1 MKKFEIFTDSSC
13 DMSQAMIEQL
23 DLKLLQLD
31 VTIED
36 QPSKPNDKVDIKDFY
51 AQLRGKKSAKTS
63 AVSMGHFREEMKKC
77 LEAGSDVLY
86 IGFSS
91 GLSATYNN
99 GRLAADEL
107 ATEFPERKILATDS
121 LCASLGQGLLIY
133 YAAQMRQDGAE
144 IEAVYDF
151 CEKNKLHICHQFTVD
166 DLFFLK
172 RGGRINAATA
182 IVGSML
188 GVKPVLHVDDA
199 GKLINIGKA
208 RGRRQS
214 IIAMFDKMKETA
226 RMDKYR
232 TVFISHGD
240 CLEDAQILANM
251 IEEHFHPDL
260 IEINPVGPVI
270 GAHSGPGTLALF
282 YYGSVR

>member
-1 MKKFEIFTDSSC
+1 MGNF
-13 DMSQAMIEQL
+13 
-23 DLKLLQLD
+23 
-31 VTIED
+31 
-36 QPSKPNDKVDIKDFY
+36 KD
-51 AQLRGKKSAKTS
+51 
-63 AVSMGHFREEMKKC
+63 EMKKC
-77 LEAGSDVLY
+77 LEAGRDVLY

-99 GRLAADEL
+99 GQLAVDEL
-107 ATEFPERKILATDS
+107 TKEYPERKILASDS

-133 YAAQMRQDGAE
+133 YAAKMRQAGDN
-144 IEAVYDF
+144 IETVYNF

-208 RGRRQS
+208 RGRKQS
-214 IIAMFDKMKETA
+214 IIAMFEKMKETVL
-226 RMDKYR
+226 MEKYR

-240 CLEDAQILANM
+240 CLEDAQSLADM
-251 IEEHFHPDL
+251 IESHFHPEF
-260 IEINPVGPVI
+260 IEINTVGPVI